1 MKKVTAIPAKPTADS
16 WVEGQ
21 KPVASAKNPEVRAT
35 PPVAKKPAKPRPE
48 KPSKEKENDE
58 PIYRLSFD
66 MSRDLYRKFRKY
78 CFENELKMATV
89 TRDLVEKFLKNK

>member
-1 MKKVTAIPAKPTADS
+1 MKKVTAIPAKPTADA
-16 WVEGQ
+16 WVEGNNPA
-21 KPVASAKNPEVRAT
+21 PVKNPEVRAT
-35 PPVAKKPAKPRPE
+35 PPTAKKPAKPRPE
-48 KPSKEKENDE
+48 KSSKEKDDE
-58 PIYRLSFD
+58 QIYRLSFD